1 MWLIVEPSSLR
12 LERESSISSN
22 RDESSQPSIGYINTV
37 WMYLVATKS
46 GPRKK
51 SRSQAQLQSVAKKI
65 SRIFRMLARAER
77 EIFE

>member
-1 MWLIVEPSSLR
+1 MRTSSLR
-12 LERESSISSN
+12 LERESSISSS
-22 RDESSQPSIGYINTV
+22 RDKSSHPSVRCITTV

-51 SRSQAQLQSVAKKI
+51 SRSQAQLQSVTKKI
-65 SRIFRMLARAER
+65 SGIFRMLARAER